1 MTAYVALLRKQPD
14 SDYGVDFPD
23 FPGCVTAGTT
33 LEDARRMAAEAIR
46 LHVEGMIEDREP
58 IPAPS
63 RLGEIMADP
72 NHRDAVTVL
81 IDAAVRRLSATKAER
96 EKTGDTRLSLEE
108 RYPTKDAYVTAV
120 RKAAQSLV
128 ARRLLLPEDA
138 NA

>member
-46 LHVEGMIEDREP
+46 FHVEGMIEDGEP

-63 RLGEIMADP
+63 RLDEIMADP
-72 NHRDAVTVL
+72 NHRDAVAVL
-81 IDAAVRRLSATKAER
+81 IDTAVRRPSVRINISMVPDLLEAIDLVSDNRSRFLAEAAR
-96 EKTGDTRLSLEE
+96 EKLE
-108 RYPTKDAYVTAV
+108 RV
-120 RKAAQSLV
+120 
-128 ARRLLLPEDA
+128 
-138 NA
+138 